1 MRVWSK
7 NFTKG
12 FGFKQEQCSYGQ
24 NTTYHCL
31 HFNKQNAD
39 DENNPKRV
47 VFKGD
52 FTNENFINVTT
63 TSLFR

>member
-39 DENNPKRV
+39 DENNPKKELCL
-47 VFKGD
+47 KGILLMK
-52 FTNENFINVTT
+52 T
-63 TSLFR
+63 L